1 MAEPLVGIDAPIST
15 LWNADTCPAPLLP
28 WLAWS
33 FSVEIWDHDWSEATR
48 RSVVR
53 EAIGVHQWK
62 GTKTAIKRVLAAVGF
77 DIELRAR
84 AKITE
89 LDRMVGA
96 CGSMTRT
103 GTVSYGS
110 RGDYRWWHDRPARN
124 KSKVDGGRLEA

>member
-1 MAEPLVGIDAPIST
+1 MGVMIEGRYQVEE
-15 LWNADTCPAPLLP
+15 PAPQTDAAGTYQRARSNLRDWITPDGPFLP
-28 WLAWS
+28 DPARYHLYVSWS
-33 FSVEIWDHDWSEATR
+33 CPWAH
-48 RSVVR
+48 
-53 EAIGVHQWK
+53 
-62 GTKTAIKRVLAAVGF
+62 RVLIGRAMLGLEDV
-77 DIELRAR
+77 LRAR